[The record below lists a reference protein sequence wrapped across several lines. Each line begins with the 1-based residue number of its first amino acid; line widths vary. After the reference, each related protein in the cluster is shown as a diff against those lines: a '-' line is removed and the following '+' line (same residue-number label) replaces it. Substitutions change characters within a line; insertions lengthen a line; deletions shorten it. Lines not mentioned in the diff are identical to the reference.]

1 MRLGRS
7 NFWEGE
13 VKNFIATNDTVKNE
27 MLCLLGVEVS
37 LMVKQIIYI
46 LSVEISISN
55 VRCSCTLV
63 YNSGVSQ
70 TIFINQA

>member
-27 MLCLLGVEVS
+27 MLCLLGTEVS

-55 VRCSCTLV
+55 L
-63 YNSGVSQ
+63 NSFAHWYIIAGYFKLFS
-70 TIFINQA
+70 